1 MQTAQRPGAR
11 TGSRS
16 SKPILNRMPG
26 RRFVALAILAAVSAG
41 GAPFSY
47 GSQQKDAFIPGQVLV
62 QFSEEALPQAV
73 GAKTGLADFDRIAA
87 RFGVQEVAQ
96 AFPSIEAAA
105 AARQISDK
113 AQQLRRVYD
122 VRYSEPFDPVL
133 VAEELGRLPAV
144 VHAEPRVTYRLSW
157 DDELSNASLV
167 EPNDPGFRRQTHF
180 DNLRMTEA
188 WDVARGESGGVVIA
202 IVDGGTDWNHP
213 DLKENAWTN
222 PGEIAGNGVDDDAN
236 GYIDDV
242 RGWNFA
248 NSSADPKGL
257 PNTPENAA
265 HGTWV
270 AGAAAAVTNNALG
283 IAGTGWNARY
293 MALNASCSQGDLL
306 CHTTDGVVYA
316 AMNGADLITAS
327 WGSSTESTF
336 LKMAVEMA
344 LEEGALVVAAS
355 GNEAANVDAQAH
367 YPAAYGATLS
377 VGGTRKNSDRNVF
390 NYGRSVNVF
399 APALQIDATAPGD
412 AYAQKSGTSL
422 AVPLVAGIAA
432 LVKTAN
438 PNFSPHQIRERI
450 RLTSDSI
457 EDVNPQEFSGLLGRG
472 RVNAHRAVT
481 ESTPP
486 GVRLE
491 AWEWVDSDE
500 NSDLRSLEA
509 VRVTAV
515 FTNYGSDATA
525 LTVGLES
532 PSQYVDFGRATEVVG
547 ALAQGASHTATFEFT
562 LASNTPDNYQAL
574 VYTTVNSGEFEDGP
588 DILRFS
594 VNEVNVATHS
604 TGALVASITNEGN
617 VGYVEFQGDSNGR
630 GFRVRDRSGQQ
641 RDLLFEGGLLLGTGP
656 DNVSDCVR
664 AVDVGPNTSQHKDL
678 ILKPGTSL
686 LVSSPGQLTSQ
697 QGRVELVDTEA
708 SNPLG
713 VTIVQESYVDSA
725 PEHEDYMVLKYT
737 ITNTDEEAVLS
748 NLHVGLF
755 FDWDVNAQGASRDIA
770 KFNDSRMVGYVLD
783 GTDPTVLAG
792 VKVLT
797 GHAGISYEAISNPE
811 VVYTST
817 PDGGFS
823 EQEKWAFLSGGI
835 GTTMIGPTDVSQLM
849 GTGPFSLLPMQSV
862 VVAFAVI
869 GGSSEADLLQNAD
882 NAQELWDS
890 VLNVERTYVESEVGN
905 PGGYSFDP
913 VFPNPASADRTLQ
926 FRLPAASDVELAIYN
941 LLGQKLGTI
950 VGGNRPAGS
959 HRVHWDGRDS
969 GGRSVAC
976 GVYVARLTARGPGG
990 EFRDSQPLVVLR

>member
-1 MQTAQRPGAR
+1 M
-11 TGSRS
+11 
-16 SKPILNRMPG
+16 
-26 RRFVALAILAAVSAG
+26 ILAAVTLG
-41 GAPFSY
+41 GAPLSY
-47 GSQQKDAFIPGQVLV
+47 GAQQQDAFIPGQVLV
-62 QFSEEALPQAV
+62 QFREEALPQAI

-87 RFGVQEVAQ
+87 RFGVTEVAQ

-105 AARQISDK
+105 TARKISDA
-113 AQQLRRVYD
+113 AQELRRVYD
-122 VRYSEPFDPVL
+122 IRYSAPLDPGL
-133 VAEELGRLPAV
+133 VAEEFGRSPEV
-144 VHAEPRVTYRLSW
+144 VHAEPRVAYRPSW
-157 DDELSNASLV
+157 DDELSHTPRV

-180 DNLRMTEA
+180 DNLRMTDA
-188 WDVARGESGGVVIA
+188 WNVARGENSSVVIA

-213 DLKENAWTN
+213 DLRENAWTN

-236 GYIDDV
+236 GYVDDI

-270 AGAAAAVTNNALG
+270 AGAAAAVTNNSLG

-327 WGSSTESTF
+327 WGSSTESIF
-336 LKMAVEMA
+336 LKTAVEMA

-412 AYAQKSGTSL
+412 GYAQKSGTSL

-438 PNFSPHQIRERI
+438 PNFSPQQVRERI

-457 EDVNPQEFSGLLGRG
+457 DDVNPQEFSGLLGRG

-481 ESTPP
+481 ETTPP
-486 GVRLE
+486 AIRLE
-491 AWEWVDSDE
+491 QWEWADSDA
-500 NSDLRSLEA
+500 NYDLRSLET
-509 VRVTAV
+509 VQVTAI
-515 FTNYGSDATA
+515 FTNHGGDAGA
-525 LTVGLES
+525 LRIGLES
-532 PSQYVDFGRATEVVG
+532 PSPFLDFSRPSEEVG
-547 ALAQGASHTATFEFT
+547 ALAHGASHTATFEFT
-562 LASNTPDNYQAL
+562 LESNTPDNYQAL
-574 VYTTVNSGEFEDGP
+574 VYTTIGSGEFEDGP

-617 VGYVEFQGDSNGR
+617 VGYVEFKGDSNGR
-630 GFRVRDRSGQQ
+630 GFRVRDSRGQQ

-656 DNVSDCVR
+656 DSVSDCVR
-664 AVDVGPNTSQHKDL
+664 GVDVGPGTSQHKDL

-686 LVSSPGQLTSQ
+686 LVSTPGQLTSQ

-725 PEHEDYMVLKYT
+725 PEFEDFMVLKYT

-748 NLHVGLF
+748 DLHVGLF
-755 FDWDVNAQGASRDIA
+755 FDWDVNAESAGLDIA
-770 KFNDSRMVGYVLD
+770 NFDDGRMVGYVLD
-783 GTDPTVLAG
+783 RADPTVLVG

-811 VVYTST
+811 IVYRTT
-817 PDGGFS
+817 PDGGFT

-835 GTTMIGPTDVSQLM
+835 GTVTIGPTDVSQLM

-869 GGSSEADLLQNAD
+869 GGSSEADFLQNTD

-890 VLNVERTYVESEVGN
+890 VLNVERTFAESGAGD
-905 PGGYSFDP
+905 PIGFSFEP
-913 VFPNPASADRTLQ
+913 VFPNPGSAARTLQ

-950 VGGNRPAGS
+950 ASGNRSAGS
-959 HRVHWDGRDS
+959 HRVLWDGRDV
-969 GGRSVAC
+969 GGRIVAS
-976 GVYVARLTARGPGG
+976 GVYVARLAARGPGG
-990 EFRDSQPLVVLR
+990 VFRESQPLVVLR